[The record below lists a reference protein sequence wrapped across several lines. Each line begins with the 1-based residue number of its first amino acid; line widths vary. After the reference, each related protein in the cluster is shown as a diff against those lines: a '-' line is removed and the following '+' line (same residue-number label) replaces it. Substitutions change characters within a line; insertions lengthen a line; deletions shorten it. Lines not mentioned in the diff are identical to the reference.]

1 MKADSEDWGH
11 TWPQYA
17 DEQPQLPTTS
27 AGFDGVVIKNRLKN
41 RLKNRHG
48 DSGNGDSG
56 RANNG
61 NEAATTDAV
70 WLVAWDNSTVNRNPL
85 ALATSDDEGGSWQPL
100 GVVEDAAGGSFA
112 YPFLLQSNV
121 DAAATAESTTDRVH
135 LCYSYAFN
143 GTSTIAYAR
152 LEVS

>member
-1 MKADSEDWGH
+1 VKADSEDWGH

-17 DEQPQLPTTS
+17 DEQPLLPTTS
-27 AGFDGVVIKNRLKN
+27 AGFDGLVIKNRN
-41 RLKNRHG
+41 GGVGNG
-48 DSGNGDSG
+48 FSGNGDSG

-121 DAAATAESTTDRVH
+121 DAAATAESTTNRVH